1 MAREI
6 RAIAAAGPSTRSSS
20 PSSLIALPHER
31 EPVVLVVDH
40 EGPGIPEVVDLGP
53 EHARARGVEGG
64 DQRGAPAAGAG
75 GQDRRHALRHLA
87 GGLVREGDGQ
97 DLPRVHAAGHQVGD
111 PLRDDAGLAA
121 TRPGQDEQRAR
132 PRGGPPPAGPG
143 SARRAAPRHRAGRGG
158 PAARPSGAFR
168 DGPTPERGGHVSRA
182 VTGRHRKAHEEP
194 EYTGSAGAERA
205 RAPATRPSRS
215 SRGSAAGRRRSPGAP
230 RRGTRGAGAVPT

>member
-6 RAIAAAGPSTRSSS
+6 RATAAAGPRT
-20 PSSLIALPHER
+20 PLVEAELLVALPHER
-31 EPVVLVVDH
+31 EPVGLVVDH

-75 GQDRRHALRHLA
+75 GQDRGHALRHLA
-87 GGLVREGDGQ
+87 GGLVGEGDGQ
-97 DLPRVHAAGHQVGD
+97 NLPRVHAAGHQVGD
-111 PLRDDAGLAA
+111 PLRDDASLAA
-121 TRPGQDEQRAR
+121 ARARPGRGAGP

-143 SARRAAPRHRAGRGG
+143 SARRSAPRSRAGRGD
-158 PAARPSGAFR
+158 PAARPSGASSDSR
-168 DGPTPERGGHVSRA
+168 RRERGRRVSRA
-182 VTGRHRKAHEEP
+182 VSGRHSQVHAEP
-194 EYTGSAGAERA
+194 EYTGTAGAERA

-230 RRGTRGAGAVPT
+230 RRDTRGAGAAPT